1 MRAINPFF
9 NVIVVTSV
17 ACDTHPSNLKV
28 QTASKL
34 HTLCLLSGTF
44 LAIDI
49 SVYMLDATNKTSI
62 ERIVRS
68 IRKQRAYSIQMP
80 DQYLFVHQT
89 LIEYALKMAK
99 LVTDRDVAKAL
110 YADEQ

>member
-1 MRAINPFF
+1 MRAINLFF
-9 NVIVVTSV
+9 NAIVVTSV
-17 ACDTHPSNLKV
+17 ACDTHP